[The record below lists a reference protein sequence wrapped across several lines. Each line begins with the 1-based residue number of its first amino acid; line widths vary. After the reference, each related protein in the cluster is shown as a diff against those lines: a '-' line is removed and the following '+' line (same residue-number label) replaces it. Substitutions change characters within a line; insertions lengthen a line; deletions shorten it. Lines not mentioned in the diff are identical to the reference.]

1 VHAAKIIELVA
12 TAFRVKRYVCMKR
25 CLFAIF
31 VLIFL
36 ANKCFPQMVHYPF
49 PQHSSYHKGTIKPN
63 RFTQAII
70 DSQVLDFYKSWKK
83 QYIHQVADT
92 HQAYV
97 FFEEEGSK
105 FQSVSEGQGYGMI
118 VLTMMAGADPDAH
131 KIFNQLFNY
140 VIAHPSIPESTLMAW
155 SQLADNKNKDTTS
168 ATDGDMDIAFA
179 LLLADKQWGSDGELN
194 YIDSA
199 RKMIRDIMKK
209 EINRN
214 TYSILLSDAVESDS
228 KDYYDMRS
236 SDFMPLHCKSFMYA
250 TEDEQW
256 KKVVDRNYA
265 LFSHLI
271 KSYSPD
277 AGLVPDFIIDINSH
291 AKPAK
296 PGYLESRY
304 DGYYNYNACRVPLR
318 IATDFLFTGD
328 SRSYEM
334 IHTINHWIRE
344 SCSGNPDNISA
355 GYTLA
360 GDDIKTRK
368 FEALSFIGPFAVAA
382 MIESSNQQWLN
393 DIWDYMTGF
402 KLKDFD
408 YYDNSIKML
417 CMLIISGNYW
427 IPQIHKPES
436 QKLVNQP

>member
-1 VHAAKIIELVA
+1 MLLSNGSFPVSA
-12 TAFRVKRYVCMKR
+12 TT
-25 CLFAIF
+25 
-31 VLIFL
+31 
-36 ANKCFPQMVHYPF
+36 
-49 PQHSSYHKGTIKPN
+49 SSYHKGTIKPN
-63 RFTQAII
+63 HLTQEKI
-70 DSQVLDFYKSWKK
+70 DSQVLNFYKNWKN
-83 QYIHQVADT
+83 QYIRQILDT
-92 HQAYV
+92 HQAFV

-118 VLTMMAGADPDAH
+118 IVTMMAGADPDAQN
-131 KIFNQLFNY
+131 IFNQLFRY
-140 VIAHPSIPESTLMAW
+140 VIAHPSIPESALMGW
-155 SQLADNKNKDTTS
+155 SQLPDNKNKDTTS

-179 LLLADKQWGSDGELN
+179 LLLADKQWGSIGEFN
-194 YIDSA
+194 YKDSA
-199 RKMIRDIMKK
+199 RKMIKDIMKD
-209 EINRN
+209 EINHN

-236 SDFMPLHCKSFMYA
+236 SDFMPLHCKSYLDA
-250 TEDEQW
+250 AKDAQW
-256 KKVVDRNYA
+256 KKVIDKNYA
-265 LFSHLI
+265 LFSHLT
-271 KSYSPD
+271 KTYSPD
-277 AGLVPDFIIDINSH
+277 AGLLPDFIIEINRK

-296 PGYLESRY
+296 PRYLESRY

-318 IATDFLFTGD
+318 IATDYLFTGD
-328 SRSYEM
+328 VRSYEI
-334 IHTINHWIRE
+334 IHTINKWIRE
-344 SCSGNPDNISA
+344 TCSGNPDNISA

-360 GDDIKTRK
+360 GDDIKSRH

-382 MIESSNQQWLN
+382 MIEPSNQQWLN

-436 QKLVNQP
+436 SKLGNHL